1 VYYRFSTRIA
11 SARTQGAFTKTLFA
25 LFSANGCSR
34 RYR

>member
-1 VYYRFSTRIA
+1 M
-11 SARTQGAFTKTLFA
+11 GALTKTLFA